1 MKKLIKI
8 ILKRIIPLRMRRILQ
23 YYRAN
28 RHKYSFSELL
38 RLKVWY
44 IPIRKEQDSARL
56 FARLI
61 KAAEVNCSHG
71 YLYTYDP
78 SVVRL
83 IPDDITQLASI
94 TPDYSIILHSNLQE
108 ISTKFMPSVQ
118 RAEFIKSMDIV
129 IAALQDKVKAIT
141 RKHYAEQR
149 YTQMANLLPD
159 LLMRDCNTLD
169 EAIQKLLFYNGLF
182 WQMRHKHNGLGR
194 LDLILEPY
202 YLKDV
207 RTGILDYT
215 KAKQMLEDMCKI
227 LGGQT
232 VYKSSFLQGDT
243 GQYILLGG
251 IDQKGNTVD
260 NELTRM
266 FLEIFAEQKMPDPK
280 LILRVNKDTPT
291 ETWIR
296 SAQCLFTGCGSP
308 LLMNEEVIMR
318 NMVSFGYDEED
329 VWNVGTSACWEPLII
344 GKSSDQNN
352 PFVSIV
358 ACDALQQVLEKG
370 VEYDNFDDLFRD
382 VKAALEILAPQV
394 VVDKNYDYAPLMS
407 LFTPECWERQLD
419 FSHGGTKYMFQGTQL
434 LSLPNLVNSLLN
446 IKEYVFEKKLI
457 TLNDCRQV
465 MNGNY
470 AGREDL
476 RQLFMNSGQ
485 LKFGSTNVV
494 VLKLTDELIQTVS
507 DSLRGVKANGHP
519 VKFGLSSPN
528 YIALAQGRKASL
540 DVRKSGEP
548 YAVHISPIS
557 STIDLNEVLK
567 FSEEIH
573 YPDNCL
579 NGNVVDFI
587 LPSAYQKHPDKLV
600 SILRTA
606 ISEGTFEIQLNVLD
620 KATLVDA
627 KAHPEKYPNL
637 VVRVWG
643 FSAYFNDLPE
653 EYKDNLIARAETYE
667 RA

>member
-1 MKKLIKI
+1 MKRLIKI
-8 ILKRIIPLRMRRILQ
+8 ILKCIIPLRMRRILQ

-28 RHKYSFSELL
+28 RHKYSFLELL
-38 RLKVWY
+38 RLKVCY
-44 IPIRKEQDSARL
+44 VPVRNELDSARL
-56 FARLI
+56 FARLV
-61 KAAEVNCSHG
+61 KAAAVKCSHG

-83 IPDDITQLASI
+83 IPAGITQLASI
-94 TPDYSIILHSNLQE
+94 TLDYSIILRSNLQDL
-108 ISTKFMPSVQ
+108 STQFMPSVQ
-118 RAEFIKSMDIV
+118 RAEFIESMNIV
-129 IAALQDKVKAIT
+129 IAALQDKVKTIT
-141 RKHYAEQR
+141 RKHYTEQR
-149 YTQMANLLPD
+149 YAQMANLLPD

-169 EAIQKLLFYNGLF
+169 EAIQKLLFYNGLL
-182 WQMRHKHNGLGR
+182 WQMGHKHNGLGR
-194 LDLILEPY
+194 LDLILGPY
-202 YLKDV
+202 YRRDV
-207 RTGILDYT
+207 SAGIIDCV
-215 KAKQMLEDMCKI
+215 KAKQMLKNLCLV
-227 LGGQT
+227 LGSQT
-232 VYKSSFLQGDT
+232 ESKSGNLIGDT

-251 IDQKGNTVD
+251 IDKDGNTVEND
-260 NELTRM
+260 LTRM
-266 FLEIFAEQKMPDPK
+266 FLEIFTEIKVPDPK
-280 LILRVNKDTPT
+280 LIVRVNENTSF
-291 ETWIR
+291 EIWLR
-296 SAQCLFTGCGSP
+296 CVQCLFTGCGSP

-318 NMVSFGYDEED
+318 NMVSFGYDKED

-370 VEYDNFDDLFRD
+370 TDYDAFDDLFRD
-382 VKAALEILAPQV
+382 VKAALKILAPQV
-394 VVDKNYDYAPLMS
+394 VMDKNYDYAPLMS

-419 FSHGGTKYMFQGTQL
+419 FSHGGTKYMFQGAQL

-446 IKEYVFEKKLI
+446 VKEYVFEKKLI
-457 TLNDCRQV
+457 TLNDCLQV

-476 RQLFMNSGQ
+476 HQLFMNSSQ
-485 LKFGSTNVV
+485 LKFGSTNAS
-494 VLKLTDELIQTVS
+494 VLKLTDELLQAVS
-507 DSLRGVKANGHP
+507 GSLRGVKANGHP
-519 VKFGLSSPN
+519 VKFGLSSPS

-540 DVRKSGEP
+540 DGRKSGEP

-567 FSEEIH
+567 FSEKIH

-620 KATLVDA
+620 KATLIDA

>member
-1 MKKLIKI
+1 MKRLIKI

-28 RHKYSFSELL
+28 LHKYPFSELF
-38 RLKVWY
+38 RSKVLY
-44 IPIRKEQDSARL
+44 VPVRNELDSARL
-56 FARLI
+56 FARI
-61 KAAEVNCSHG
+61 VRKAEVKCSHG

-78 SVVRL
+78 CVVRL
-83 IPDDITQLASI
+83 IPGGIAQLASI
-94 TPDYSIILHSNLQE
+94 TPDYSIILRSNLQE
-108 ISTKFMPSVQ
+108 LATKFMSSQ
-118 RAEFIKSMDIV
+118 RTEFIESMEVV
-129 IAALQDKVKAIT
+129 IAALQDKAKVISHT
-141 RKHYAEQR
+141 HYEERR
-149 YTQMANLLPD
+149 YSQMAGLLPD
-159 LLMRDCNTLD
+159 LLMRDCNSLD

-182 WQMRHKHNGLGR
+182 WQMKHFHNGLGR

-202 YLKDV
+202 YQKDV
-207 RTGILDYT
+207 QNGMLDYPR
-215 KAKQMLEDMCKI
+215 AKQMLENMCKV
-227 LGGQT
+227 LGSQT
-232 VYKSSFLQGDT
+232 VYKSPSLLGDT

-251 IDQKGNTVD
+251 IDRNGNTID

-280 LILRVNKDTPT
+280 LILRVNKDTPI
-291 ETWIR
+291 ETWTR
-296 SAQCLFTGCGSP
+296 CVQCLFTGCGSP
-308 LLMNEEVIMR
+308 LLTNEEVIMH
-318 NMVSFGYDEED
+318 NMVSFGYDKED

-358 ACDALQQVLEKG
+358 ACDALQRVLEKG
-370 VEYDNFDDLFRD
+370 NDYDTFDDLFRD
-382 VKAALEILAPQV
+382 VKADLKMLAPQV
-394 VVDKNYDYAPLMS
+394 VMDKNYDYAPLMS
-407 LFTPECWERQLD
+407 LFTPECLERQLD
-419 FSHGGTKYMFQGTQL
+419 FSHGGTKYMFQGAQL

-457 TLNDCRQV
+457 TLDDCRQV

-485 LKFGSTNVV
+485 LKFGSTDAT
-494 VLKLTDELIQTVS
+494 VLKLTNELIEAVS
-507 DSLRGVKANGHP
+507 DSFRNVKANDHP

-528 YIALAQGRKASL
+528 YIALARGRKASL
-540 DVRKSGEP
+540 DGRKSGEP

-557 STIDLNEVLK
+557 STIDLSEVLQ
-567 FSEEIH
+567 FSEKIH